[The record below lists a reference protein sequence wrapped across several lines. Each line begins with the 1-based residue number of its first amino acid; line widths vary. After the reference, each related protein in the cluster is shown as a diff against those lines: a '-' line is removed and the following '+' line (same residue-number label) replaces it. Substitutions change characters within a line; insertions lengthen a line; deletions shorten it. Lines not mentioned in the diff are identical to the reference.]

1 MPQSQTTR
9 TGREGFDRAAAVT
22 RSMLGWGVVAGPF
35 YLVVGLV
42 LALRTDGFHLGD
54 HALSLLMLGDLGW
67 VQSVNLVLTGL
78 MVLVAA
84 KGFERA
90 AEDSGRGRRL
100 SVSLGIYGLCL
111 VASGLFPPDPVEGF
125 PPGSTGG
132 GASVT
137 GVLHLGFGGIGFVAL
152 AAAILFPRWARSRG
166 ATTVATLSV
175 VAGVVVIVG
184 FLAGAA
190 LATSRVGV
198 PALWLAVVVGFAWLL
213 AASVYAYRTVPHPDL
228 HRRERA

>member
-1 MPQSQTTR
+1 MPHPTR
-9 TGREGFDRAAAVT
+9 TSREGFDRAAAVT

-35 YLVVGLV
+35 YLVVGLA
-42 LALRTDGFHLGD
+42 LALRTDGFDLGE
-54 HALSLLMLGDLGW
+54 HALSLLMLGDHGW
-67 VQSVNLVLTGL
+67 IQSVNLVLTGL

-90 AEDSGRGRRL
+90 AAGSGRGRHL
-100 SVSLGIYGLCL
+100 SVPLGIYGLCL
-111 VASGLFPPDPVEGF
+111 AASGLFPPDPVQGF
-125 PPGSTGG
+125 PPGSAGG
-132 GASVT
+132 EASVT
-137 GVLHLGFGGIGFVAL
+137 GLLHLAFGGVGFLALGVA
-152 AAAILFPRWARSRG
+152 AFLFARWARFRG

-190 LATSRVGV
+190 LATSGTGV
-198 PALWLAVVVGFAWLL
+198 LALWLAVVVGLAWLL
-213 AASVYAYRTVPHPDL
+213 GASVHSYRAIPHPDL